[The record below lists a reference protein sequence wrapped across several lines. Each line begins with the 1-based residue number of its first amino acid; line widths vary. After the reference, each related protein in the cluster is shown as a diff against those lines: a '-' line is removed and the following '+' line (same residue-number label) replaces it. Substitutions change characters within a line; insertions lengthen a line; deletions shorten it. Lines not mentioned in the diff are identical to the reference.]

1 MYECTDIF
9 GSDWVVMQL
18 HCGCAHLA
26 GLQHVDL
33 FFIHSVL
40 VFRKET
46 FTLVFNL
53 PTKQTVCYNDQNS
66 ISSFFWACAALLLCL
81 YCICNGIYQQLTN
94 KLTKLCFYDK
104 GGKTS
109 HG

>member
-9 GSDWVVMQL
+9 GSDWVVRTL

-40 VFRKET
+40 VFGKET

-53 PTKQTVCYNDQNS
+53 PTKQTVCYND
-66 ISSFFWACAALLLCL
+66 
-81 YCICNGIYQQLTN
+81 
-94 KLTKLCFYDK
+94 
-104 GGKTS
+104 
-109 HG
+109 